1 MQKAKEAGQLAK
13 EAAEAEKQASYLL
26 DMEET
31 QVRLA
36 EELLEV
42 WRDYYNVTWDKALS
56 VAGVP
61 VDSVWRQPR
70 SVYYHPD
77 IREVPS
83 AIPSPSALALESSK
97 QPLTS
102 KLLSLSLRF

>member
-1 MQKAKEAGQLAK
+1 MYLTKIDLATQRQLVIDLKVELEKAKEAGQLAK

-26 DMEET
+26 SMEET

-42 WRDYYNVTWDKALS
+42 CRDYYNVTWDKALS

-61 VDSVWRQPR
+61 VDSV
-70 SVYYHPD
+70 
-77 IREVPS
+77 
-83 AIPSPSALALESSK
+83 
-97 QPLTS
+97 
-102 KLLSLSLRF
+102 